1 MFVWENGLSEEE
13 RIQKNVR
20 NLLQIRKGEIPMNRS
35 GGVNPDIIDKLFESI
50 DSEIYTDIVDMVEEN
65 EPRAVIDI
73 DDVSESE
80 EGTILEVFMSCA

>member
-35 GGVNPDIIDKLFESI
+35 GGVNPDIIDKPFESI

-73 DDVSESE
+73 DDVSENE

>member
-20 NLLQIRKGEIPMNRS
+20 NLRQIRKGEIPVKRS
-35 GGVNPDIIDKLFESI
+35 GGVNPDIIDKPFESI
-50 DSEIYTDIVDMVEEN
+50 VSEIYTDIVDMVEEN

-73 DDVSESE
+73 DDVSENE

>member
-35 GGVNPDIIDKLFESI
+35 GGVNPDIMDKPFGLI

-73 DDVSESE
+73 DDVSENE